1 MFFALVKPECEYLKI
16 NVDHHI
22 LSSLS
27 FRSNFWHMD
36 TSGIKPK
43 KIDFLNECI
52 AFVFGFSNNKGEMLT
67 HWIAFAEGFTYPP
80 QEFYAT
86 LEKELTTRK
95 IPSMEISKVE
105 FTQGGWL
112 SGKRTYL
119 RMMRER
125 LALDTC
131 AAPFGTGYF
140 FSCRTLYIPPLIRLW
155 HLLVLFLFFNLIGG
169 ILIKPLGFTFAIV
182 AEIGL
187 AVAIAAVLRN
197 TVSMGLSDLDTFLL
211 KMPVI
216 GPIYE
221 RVFREETYY
230 RFDTRLLY
238 LKTIPELIQK
248 LAEEI
253 TGEKGIKL
261 VQQYEC
267 ASIFGELY
275 KPLPP
280 RKAEPEK

>member
-1 MFFALVKPECEYLKI
+1 
-16 NVDHHI
+16 
-22 LSSLS
+22 
-27 FRSNFWHMD
+27 MD
-36 TSGIKPK
+36 SSGIKPK

-52 AFVFGFSNNKGEMLT
+52 AFVFGFSNNKGEVLT
-67 HWIAFAEGFTYPP
+67 HWIAFADGFSHPP
-80 QEFYAT
+80 QEFYAA
-86 LEKELTTRK
+86 LEKELSERK

-125 LALDTC
+125 LALDAC

-155 HLLVLFLFFNLIGG
+155 HILVLLSGFNLVG
-169 ILIKPLGFTFAIV
+169 LLLLKPLGFVFATMAQV
-182 AEIGL
+182 AL
-187 AVAIAAVLRN
+187 MVAVAAVLRN
-197 TVSMGLSDLDTFLL
+197 TVAFGLTNLDTFLL

-216 GPIYE
+216 GPLYE

-248 LAEEI
+248 LAQEI

-267 ASIFGELY
+267 APIFGDLY
-275 KPLPP
+275 KPVPP